1 MTRGR
6 APLAREGVRPRRYR
20 GDPLTVEIEALTQDG
35 RGVCRVD
42 GKAVF
47 VSDALP
53 GETVRMQPLRRRKGH
68 DEAELL
74 EVITPA
80 ATRVQP
86 GCAHFGNCGGCALQH
101 LAHAAQIEEKQTQLL
116 SALSRIGKVTPD
128 VVRAPVSSAAWAYRR
143 RARLG
148 VRWVRARQRV
158 LVGFRERAGSYIADM
173 THCEVL
179 AEPCRDLPGQLADV
193 IGEMSIRERLP
204 QVEVTVADN
213 AVALVFRIL
222 DEPAADD
229 LRALEAFGQRHDYRI
244 YLQSGGPDSVALLYG
259 DAEPLFYRLEDR
271 DITVQF
277 EPTDFVQVNAGIN
290 AKMVNLAIE
299 ALALAP
305 GHDVLDLFC
314 GLGNFS
320 LAMARDV
327 ATVTGVEGEAAL
339 TQRAAENARLN
350 GIGNVSYHTSNLFDE
365 VGDFPWSRRSYD
377 RVLLD
382 PPRAGARAMVQ
393 RMRALGPTRVVYV
406 SCHPGT
412 LARDASE
419 LISQGF
425 KLSSAGILDMFPHTA
440 HVESMA
446 VFDRA

>member
-213 AVALVFRIL
+213 AVALVFRVL

-229 LRALEAFGQRHDYRI
+229 LRALRGLRAASRLSHLPATRRAGQRRSCCTGMPSRFFTGWRTAT
-244 YLQSGGPDSVALLYG
+244 L
-259 DAEPLFYRLEDR
+259 R
-271 DITVQF
+271 VQF

-290 AKMVNLAIE
+290 EKMVNACHRG
-299 ALALAP
+299 A
-305 GHDVLDLFC
+305 GS
-314 GLGNFS
+314 G
-320 LAMARDV
+320 
-327 ATVTGVEGEAAL
+327 
-339 TQRAAENARLN
+339 
-350 GIGNVSYHTSNLFDE
+350 
-365 VGDFPWSRRSYD
+365 
-377 RVLLD
+377 
-382 PPRAGARAMVQ
+382 AGA
-393 RMRALGPTRVVYV
+393 
-406 SCHPGT
+406 
-412 LARDASE
+412 
-419 LISQGF
+419 
-425 KLSSAGILDMFPHTA
+425 
-440 HVESMA
+440 
-446 VFDRA
+446 